1 VRMRSQA
8 SHTTVQ
14 AWHCRRQ
21 DAYRRDE
28 GRLGRR
34 ISVLRDLLTQQATVP
49 VLCERWGRSPAW
61 LSAWQQAC
69 LLRGLAS
76 LVSRHGGGRP
86 EQWPAKPK
94 PRLVALLEAG
104 PLVGGCE
111 TACWH
116 GVRIRVLSGRAW
128 GGLAKRPYVCT
139 LRHHLGFSFH
149 PARCV
154 SAHLDTAKRLAWLP
168 GAMADHAPG
177 SPALS
182 GSAPGGR

>member
-8 SHTTVQ
+8 SHPTVQ
-14 AWHCRRQ
+14 AWQCRRP
-21 DAYRRDE
+21 DAYRRDD
-28 GRLGRR
+28 GRLVRR
-34 ISVLRDLLTQQATVP
+34 LSVRLDLLPQQATVP
-49 VLCERWGRSPAW
+49 VRCERWGLSPAW

-69 LLRGLAS
+69 ILRGLDR

-86 EQWPAKPK
+86 EPLTAQQK

-116 GVRIRVLSGRAW
+116 GVRIRGLSWRALGVLSN
-128 GGLAKRPYVCT
+128 RPYVCT
-139 LRHHLGFSFH
+139 LLPHLGFSFH
-149 PARCV
+149 KARCV
-154 SAHLDTAKRLAWLP
+154 SAHLDTATRLAWLP

-177 SPALS
+177 SPAVS
-182 GSAPGGR
+182 GSAPV